1 MQYLLQQVVDI
12 QPSQSKSLIEEAQ
25 AIWSRFYG
33 KVRASGTDN
42 RAKRRDLGVPRQKL
56 SHPKPSLATWLE
68 KRKLEISEGQDKRPA
83 VSAASDFPL
92 LPVWTE
98 GHDKE
103 MAFIAEP
110 ERLIS

>member
-1 MQYLLQQVVDI
+1 MDI
-12 QPSQSKSLIEEAQ
+12 QQNQVKSLVAEAQ
-25 AIWSRFYG
+25 AIWSCVYG

-42 RAKRRDLGVPRQKL
+42 RVKRRDLGVPRQKL

-68 KRKLEISEGQDKRPA
+68 NRKLQISEGQDKPVPA
-83 VSAASDFPL
+83 ATDFPL

-103 MAFIAEP
+103 MNFIAEP
-110 ERLIS
+110 